1 VIKTNEDLF
10 LIGPDGSERPL
21 PLQSAGGKAAQLWH
35 MVRLGLHVPPAFVLS
50 AGLCAPINGGEAE
63 AERTFARCLREGIDY
78 LEHATERR
86 FGDSRNPLLVSV
98 RSGAA
103 RSMPGMLE
111 TVLDVGLNAETV
123 RGLIRVT
130 GNPRLAWDS
139 YRRFVQSFSE
149 VVWGIPADPFERR
162 LAESKRAEQVEY
174 DYELDPEALERLT
187 IDYLAI
193 ALENGAELPNDVSE
207 QLSAVARAVY
217 RSWDNDKAKV
227 YRHLNRLEELAGT
240 AVTVQTMVFG
250 NGSGR
255 SGAGVAFTRNPATG
269 EKKLYADFLFDAQGE
284 DVVSGRRCP
293 GDWNMMATKLPAV
306 ARELT
311 NGAERLE
318 REFSDVQ
325 DVEFT
330 VENAQLYFL
339 QTRTAKRTPRAA
351 LKIAVDL
358 VREGLIDA
366 AEGLRRVDD
375 IEPAAA
381 IRTRFA
387 GSAKPIASAIP
398 ASDGVASGR
407 VAFDSERAKAL
418 SDQGAPVI
426 LVRSETSTED
436 VLGFGVAAGILTA
449 IGGRTAHAAVVA
461 RQLGKVCLVG
471 CTALDFASEG
481 SRATIG
487 AHVLDEGDW
496 LSLDGES
503 GEIFLGKREI
513 IRELPEAELATIEEW
528 KHRAETLG
536 SPRRPPRPSSAS

>member
-1 VIKTNEDLF
+1 VRTTNEDLF

-21 PLQSAGGKAAQLWH
+21 PLPSAGAKAAQLWR

-50 AGLCAPINGGEAE
+50 TRLCTPINRGEVQ
-63 AERTFARCLREGIDY
+63 AERTFAQCLREGIEY
-78 LEHATERR
+78 LEHATGRR
-86 FGDSRNPLLVSV
+86 FGDPRNPLLVSV

-149 VVWGIPADPFERR
+149 VVWGIPPDPFERR
-162 LAESKRAEQVEY
+162 LIESKHAEQVER

-187 IDYLAI
+187 IDYQEI
-193 ALENGAELPNDVSE
+193 ALEIGAQRIPDDVTG
-207 QLSAVARAVY
+207 QLSMVARAVY
-217 RSWDNDKAKV
+217 RSWDSEKAKV
-227 YRHLNRLEELAGT
+227 YRRLNQLEDLAGT

-293 GDWNMMATKLPAV
+293 GDWNVMATKLPAV
-306 ARELT
+306 ASELAS
-311 NGAERLE
+311 GAERLE

-325 DVEFT
+325 DIEFT
-330 VENAQLYFL
+330 VENAHLYFL
-339 QTRTAKRTPRAA
+339 QTRAAKRTPRAA
-351 LKIAVDL
+351 LKIVVDL
-358 VREGLIDA
+358 VSEGVIDV
-366 AEGLRRVDD
+366 AEGLRRVGD

-381 IRTRFA
+381 VRTRFA
-387 GSAKPIASAIP
+387 DSAKPIASATP

-407 VAFDSERAKAL
+407 VALDSERAKAL
-418 SDQGAPVI
+418 SDRGDPVI

-436 VLGFGVAAGILTA
+436 VLGFGIAAGILTA
-449 IGGRTAHAAVVA
+449 VGGRTAHAAVVA

-471 CTALDFASEG
+471 CTALAIASDG

-487 AHVLDEGDW
+487 TQILDEGDW

-513 IRELPEAELATIEEW
+513 IRELPEAELATIETW
-528 KHRAETLG
+528 KLKAEARG
-536 SPRRPPRPSSAS
+536 SPRKSRTPS

>member
-1 VIKTNEDLF
+1 MTNEDLF
-10 LIGPDGSERPL
+10 LIGAHGSERPL
-21 PLQSAGGKAAQLWH
+21 PLQSAGAKAAQLWQ

-50 AGLCAPINGGEAE
+50 TRLCTPINRREAQ
-63 AERTFARCLREGIDY
+63 AERTLARCLREGIDY
-78 LEHATERR
+78 LEHATGRR
-86 FGDSRNPLLVSV
+86 FGDPRNPLLVSV

-103 RSMPGMLE
+103 RSMPGMLQ

-139 YRRFVQSFSE
+139 YRRYVQSFSE
-149 VVWGIPADPFERR
+149 VVWGIPPDPFERR
-162 LAESKRAEQVEY
+162 LAESKRAEQVEH

-187 IDYLAI
+187 IDYREI
-193 ALENGAELPNDVSE
+193 ALEIGAERIPDDVTE

-227 YRHLNRLEELAGT
+227 YRRLNRFEDLAGT

-293 GDWNMMATKLPAV
+293 GDWDMMATKLPAV
-306 ARELT
+306 ARELAS
-311 NGAERLE
+311 GAERLE
-318 REFSDVQ
+318 QEFSDVQ
-325 DVEFT
+325 DIEFT

-339 QTRTAKRTPRAA
+339 QTRAAKRTPRAA
-351 LKIAVDL
+351 LKIVVDL
-358 VREGLIDA
+358 VREGLIDVT
-366 AEGLRRVDD
+366 EGLRRVSD
-375 IEPAAA
+375 IEPAATV
-381 IRTRFA
+381 RTRFA
-387 GSAKPIASAIP
+387 GSAKPIASATP

-407 VAFDSERAKAL
+407 IAFDSERAKAL
-418 SDQGAPVI
+418 SDQGDPVI
-426 LVRSETSTED
+426 LVRSETATED
-436 VLGFGVAAGILTA
+436 VLGFGIAAGILTA
-449 IGGRTAHAAVVA
+449 VGGRTAHAAVVA

-471 CTALDFASEG
+471 CAALAIASEG
-481 SRATIG
+481 RHATIG
-487 AHVLDEGDW
+487 THVLDEDDW

-513 IRELPEAELATIEEW
+513 IRERPEAELATIEAW
-528 KHRAETLG
+528 KLKAEALD
-536 SPRRPPRPSSAS
+536 SPRRPPTPS

>member
-1 VIKTNEDLF
+1 
-10 LIGPDGSERPL
+10 
-21 PLQSAGGKAAQLWH
+21 
-35 MVRLGLHVPPAFVLS
+35 
-50 AGLCAPINGGEAE
+50 
-63 AERTFARCLREGIDY
+63 
-78 LEHATERR
+78 
-86 FGDSRNPLLVSV
+86 
-98 RSGAA
+98 
-103 RSMPGMLE
+103 MLE
-111 TVLDVGLNAETV
+111 TILVVGLNAETV

-149 VVWGIPADPFERR
+149 VVWGIPPDPFERR
-162 LAESKRAEQVEY
+162 LAESKRAEQVEH

-187 IDYLAI
+187 IDYQEI
-193 ALENGAELPNDVSE
+193 ALEIGAEHIPDDVTE

-217 RSWDNDKAKV
+217 RSWDNDKARV
-227 YRHLNRLEELAGT
+227 YRRLNRLEDLAGT

-293 GDWNMMATKLPAV
+293 GDWNMLATKLPAV
-306 ARELT
+306 ARELAS
-311 NGAERLE
+311 GAERLE
-318 REFSDVQ
+318 HEFSDVQ
-325 DVEFT
+325 DIEFT

-339 QTRTAKRTPRAA
+339 QTRAAKRTPRAA
-351 LKIAVDL
+351 LKIVVDL
-358 VREGLIDA
+358 VGEGLIDV
-366 AEGLRRVDD
+366 AEGLRRIGD

-381 IRTRFA
+381 VRTRFE
-387 GSAKPIASAIP
+387 GFAKAIACATP

-407 VAFDSERAKAL
+407 IAFDSERAKAL
-418 SDQGAPVI
+418 SDQGDPVI

-436 VLGFGVAAGILTA
+436 VLGFGIAAGILTA
-449 IGGRTAHAAVVA
+449 VGGRTAHAAVVA

-471 CTALDFASEG
+471 CTALAIASEG

-487 AHVLDEGDW
+487 TRILDEGDW

-513 IRELPEAELATIEEW
+513 IREQPEAELATIQAW
-528 KHRAETLG
+528 KLKAEAPG
-536 SPRRPPRPSSAS
+536 SSRQA

>member
-1 VIKTNEDLF
+1 
-10 LIGPDGSERPL
+10 
-21 PLQSAGGKAAQLWH
+21 

-50 AGLCAPINGGEAE
+50 TRLCAPINRGEVQ
-63 AERTFARCLREGIDY
+63 AERTFAHCLREGIEY
-78 LEHATERR
+78 LEHTTGRR
-86 FGDSRNPLLVSV
+86 FGDPRNPLLVSV

-149 VVWGIPADPFERR
+149 VVWGIPPDPFERQ
-162 LAESKRAEQVEY
+162 LTESKHAEQVEH

-187 IDYLAI
+187 IDCREI
-193 ALENGAELPNDVSE
+193 ALEIGAQRILDDATE

-217 RSWDNDKAKV
+217 RSWDSEKAKV
-227 YRHLNRLEELAGT
+227 YRRLNRLEDLVGT

-269 EKKLYADFLFDAQGE
+269 EKKLYADFLFDAQRE
-284 DVVSGRRCP
+284 DIVSGRRCP
-293 GDWNMMATKLPAV
+293 GDWNMMATKMPAV
-306 ARELT
+306 ARELAA
-311 NGAERLE
+311 GAQRLE
-318 REFSDVQ
+318 QEFSDVQ
-325 DVEFT
+325 DIEFT

-339 QTRTAKRTPRAA
+339 QTRAAKCTPRAA
-351 LKIAVDL
+351 LKIVVDL
-358 VREGLIDA
+358 VREGLIDV
-366 AEGLRRVDD
+366 AEGLRRVGD
-375 IEPAAA
+375 IEPAATA
-381 IRTRFA
+381 RTRFA
-387 GSAKPIASAIP
+387 GSAKSMASATP

-407 VAFDSERAKAL
+407 IAFDSERAKAL
-418 SDQGAPVI
+418 SDQGNPVI

-436 VLGFGVAAGILTA
+436 VLGFGIATGILTA
-449 IGGRTAHAAVVA
+449 VGGRTAHAAVVA

-471 CTALDFASEG
+471 CTALAIASKG

-487 AHVLDEGDW
+487 TQVLDEGDW

-513 IRELPEAELATIEEW
+513 IRELPEAELATIQAW
-528 KHRAETLG
+528 KLEAEALG
-536 SPRRPPRPSSAS
+536 SPKRAPTPS